1 MKLVNIGFGNTINAD
16 RLISIVSPEA
26 APIKRII
33 QLAKDKNLAIDATC
47 GRKTKSVI
55 ILDSSHVVL
64 SALMPDV
71 IAKRLTKDNI
81 EIDEIQEE

>member
-64 SALMPDV
+64 SALMPNV